1 MEFDQFL
8 TEVCPAL
15 GLQWRRFER
24 KGIRRRVERR
34 VVELGLPSFEAYS
47 LRIQKDPEEQKHLAQ
62 ILTVTISRFFRD
74 REVFEKIEAS
84 LIPVI
89 LKKDRGVLRVWS
101 IGCAGGEEP
110 YSLALLWQERFAGYH
125 PGLQLS
131 VLATDIDEGLLQ
143 RAHDGRYKSSSVKE
157 IPGDI
162 LARFF
167 RYDSGFY
174 VLDKYIRERVEFKK
188 HDVINEQPF
197 SEMDLVLCRNLAFTY
212 FSKQYQLDVLKK
224 IASSLNEQCFLVI
237 GENESL
243 PLTYPTLF
251 VPAFPRENIYQKFNW
266 TGN

>member
-8 TEVCPAL
+8 TEICPAL

-24 KGIRRRVERR
+24 RGIRRRVERR
-34 VVELGLPSFEAYS
+34 VVELGLPSFEAYG
-47 LRIQKDPEEQKHLAQ
+47 LRLQKDPEEQKHLTQ

-74 REVFEKIEAS
+74 REVFEKIETS
-84 LIPVI
+84 LMPAI
-89 LKKDRGVLRVWS
+89 LRKDRKELRAWS
-101 IGCAGGEEP
+101 IGCASGEEP

-125 PGLQLS
+125 PGVQLS
-131 VLATDIDEGLLQ
+131 ILATDIDEGLLQ
-143 RAHDGRYKSSSVKE
+143 RAQDGRYKRSSVKE

-162 LARFF
+162 LARCF

-174 VLDKYIRERVEFKK
+174 VLAKPIRERVGFKK
-188 HDVINEQPF
+188 HDVINEQSF
-197 SEMDLVLCRNLAFTY
+197 SKMDLVLCRNLAFTY
-212 FSKQYQLDVLKK
+212 FSKQRQMDVLKK
-224 IASSLNEQCFLVI
+224 IASSLNKECFLVV

-251 VPAFPRENIYQKFNW
+251 VPAFPRENIYQKFNR